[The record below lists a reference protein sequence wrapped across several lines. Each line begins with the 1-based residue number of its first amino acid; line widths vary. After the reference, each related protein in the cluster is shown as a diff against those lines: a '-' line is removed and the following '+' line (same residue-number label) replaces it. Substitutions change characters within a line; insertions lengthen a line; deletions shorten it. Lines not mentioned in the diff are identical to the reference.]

1 VLRGDKSETFEY
13 KKDPLGF
20 AFGSK
25 ETRSGELFLH
35 VYFHLILYWMMIGM
49 NGLSSFSIRTI
60 FRKNLGF
67 YPEIA

>member
-1 VLRGDKSETFEY
+1 
-13 KKDPLGF
+13 
-20 AFGSK
+20 
-25 ETRSGELFLH
+25 
-35 VYFHLILYWMMIGM
+35 MMIGM